1 MPDLVMVTWNDAH
14 GSTAEYYA
22 EKMHA
27 PAVMH
32 TVGWLMEAN
41 DTGVSLCSEQAPDV
55 DGEFEYRCHT
65 FIPLGMVVKVQKLTT
80 TGRAVSRIPKR

>member
-1 MPDLVMVTWNDAH
+1 MKPDLVMVTWDDAH

-41 DTGVSLCSEQAPDV
+41 DAGVSLCSEQAPDG
-55 DGEFEYRCHT
+55 DESDYRCHT
-65 FIPLGMVVKVQKLTT
+65 FIPLAMVVSVQKLTT
-80 TGRAVSRIPKR
+80 TGRVVSRKKKR

>member
-1 MPDLVMVTWNDAH
+1 MKDLVIVTWNDAH

-22 EKMHA
+22 PKLHA

-41 DTGVSLCSEQAPDV
+41 EAGVSLCSERSPDTK
-55 DGEFEYRCHT
+55 EFDYRGHT
-65 FIPLGMVVKVQKLTT
+65 FIPLGMVVEVRKLTT
-80 TGRAVSRIPKR
+80 TGRAVSRKRKR